1 VCIKEKIISR
11 KGLSLANVNYCDPDK
26 IVIPK
31 SGMAFR

>member
-11 KGLSLANVNYCDPDK
+11 KGLSLAKNYSDPDK